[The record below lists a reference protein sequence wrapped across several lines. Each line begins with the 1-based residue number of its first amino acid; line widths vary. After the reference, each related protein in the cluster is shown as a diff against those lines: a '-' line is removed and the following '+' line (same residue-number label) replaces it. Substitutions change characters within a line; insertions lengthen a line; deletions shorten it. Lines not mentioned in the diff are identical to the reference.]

1 MLLAYPAS
9 VFDCGAIPFSAV
21 SRLHSVERAQRHF
34 TGRVWTLIASAYSN
48 DHCPALVMFARSIS
62 GKSAKLLNNHQNRI
76 CGFCLFYPGGKSFN
90 GLNSSATIQD
100 RLCLL
105 KLPFKSGILPQPISQ
120 VHPFEYLTC
129 RTSGAERMLISHGVL
144 SLRNVSL
151 EGAECDSPG
160 YFL

>member
-21 SRLHSVERAQRHF
+21 SRLHSVLNVILQ
-34 TGRVWTLIASAYSN
+34 GRVGTLIASAYSN

-129 RTSGAERMLISHGVL
+129 RASGGAERMLISHGVL